1 MLQEMEAALMTED
14 PRLVSATYEMY
25 PECVSDDSV
34 LEQEFGERFNKIALL
49 KARTSIKELSGG
61 LTNRNFLIETPA
73 DKYVARVSS
82 NSSSF
87 LSIDRGSEFI
97 NTTIAGKGGVGAEV
111 LDYIPGEGLLLIS
124 YISGKTFGADDV
136 AANLPRIATSLRN
149 LHALE
154 PFDHEFNM
162 FNTQSN
168 YLKIVKE
175 QGFRVPDGYVDFEP
189 MVAQI
194 KKAFEVLFEGLVP
207 CNNDLLPGNF
217 IDDGKKIWLIDYE
230 YSGNNDAC
238 FEIGNVWAEAFQPI
252 EALEE
257 LVTAYY
263 GAHRPDKVA
272 RAWLWALMAK
282 YGWTL
287 WASIQDSVSEIEFD
301 FWEWGMSKYDLARSE
316 FTSEYFK
323 KALVAVTTK

>member
-1 MLQEMEAALMTED
+1 
-14 PRLVSATYEMY
+14 MY
-25 PECVSDDSV
+25 PECVSDDSL

-73 DKYVARVSS
+73 EKYVARVSS
-82 NSSSF
+82 NSSDF

-97 NTTIAGKGGVGAEV
+97 NTTIAGKGGVGAKV

-124 YISGKTFGADDV
+124 YISGKTYGAADV
-136 AANLPRIATSLRN
+136 GANLPRIATSLRN

-168 YLKIVKE
+168 YFKIVKD

-238 FEIGNVWAEAFQPI
+238 FEIGNVWAEAFLPI

-257 LVTAYY
+257 LVTAYF
-263 GAHRPDKVA
+263 GSNRPDKVA

-316 FTSEYFK
+316 FTSDYFK
-323 KALVAVTTK
+323 KALVAVTE

>member
-1 MLQEMEAALMTED
+1 
-14 PRLVSATYEMY
+14 MY

-49 KARTSIKELSGG
+49 AQRTSIKELSGG
-61 LTNRNFLIETPA
+61 LTNRNFLIETPT

-82 NSSSF
+82 NSSDF

-136 AANLPRIATSLRN
+136 GANLPRVATSLRN

-168 YLKIVKE
+168 YFKIVKE

-238 FEIGNVWAEAFQPI
+238 FEIGNVWAEAFLPI

-257 LVTAYY
+257 LVTAYF
-263 GAHRPDKVA
+263 GSHRPDKVA

-301 FWEWGMSKYDLARSE
+301 FWEWGMSKYDLARTE

-323 KALVAVTTK
+323 KALVAVTSK

>member
-1 MLQEMEAALMTED
+1 
-14 PRLVSATYEMY
+14 MY
-25 PECVSDDSV
+25 PECVSDDSA

-61 LTNRNFLIETPA
+61 LTNRNFLIETPEN
-73 DKYVARVSS
+73 KYVARVSS
-82 NSSSF
+82 NSSSL
-87 LSIDRGSEFI
+87 LSINRESEFI

-194 KKAFEVLFEGLVP
+194 KKAFEILFEGLVP

-217 IDDGKKIWLIDYE
+217 IDDGTKIWLIDYE

-316 FTSEYFK
+316 FTSDYFK

>member
-1 MLQEMEAALMTED
+1 
-14 PRLVSATYEMY
+14 MY

-49 KARTSIKELSGG
+49 KARTSIEELSGG
-61 LTNRNFLIETPA
+61 LTNRNFLIETPT

-97 NTTIAGKGGVGAEV
+97 NTTIAGKGGVGAKV

-124 YISGKTFGADDV
+124 YISGKTYGAEDV

-149 LHALE
+149 LHSLE

-323 KALVAVTTK
+323 SALVAVTTK

>member
-1 MLQEMEAALMTED
+1 
-14 PRLVSATYEMY
+14 MY

-61 LTNRNFLIETPA
+61 LTNRNFLIETLT

-82 NSSSF
+82 NSSDF
-87 LSIDRGSEFI
+87 LAIDRGSEFI
-97 NTTIAGKGGVGAEV
+97 NTTIAGEGGVGAEV

-124 YISGKTFGADDV
+124 YISGKTYGAADV
-136 AANLPRIATSLRN
+136 GANLPRIATSLRN

-168 YLKIVKE
+168 YFKIVKE

-238 FEIGNVWAEAFQPI
+238 FEIGNVWAEAFLPI

-257 LVTAYY
+257 LVTAYF
-263 GAHRPDKVA
+263 GSHRPDKVA

-301 FWEWGMSKYDLARSE
+301 FWEWGMSKYDLARTE

-323 KALVAVTTK
+323 KALVAVTSK

>member
-1 MLQEMEAALMTED
+1 
-14 PRLVSATYEMY
+14 MY

-82 NSSSF
+82 NSSDF

-124 YISGKTFGADDV
+124 YISGKTYGADDV

-168 YLKIVKE
+168 YFKIVKD

>member
-1 MLQEMEAALMTED
+1 
-14 PRLVSATYEMY
+14 MY

-82 NSSSF
+82 NSSDF

-124 YISGKTFGADDV
+124 YISGKTFGAEDV

-168 YLKIVKE
+168 YFKIVKD

>member
-1 MLQEMEAALMTED
+1 
-14 PRLVSATYEMY
+14 MY

-61 LTNRNFLIETPA
+61 LTNRNFLIETPG

-82 NSSSF
+82 NSSDF

-136 AANLPRIATSLRN
+136 AANLPRIAKSLRN

>member
-1 MLQEMEAALMTED
+1 MIFARVGTTD
-14 PRLVSATYEMY
+14 TATYEMY
-25 PECVSDDSV
+25 PECVPADSV

-61 LTNRNFLIETPA
+61 LTNRNFLIETPT

-82 NSSSF
+82 NSSDF
-87 LSIDRGSEFI
+87 LAIDRGSEFI
-97 NTTIAGKGGVGAEV
+97 NTTIAGEGGVGAEV

-124 YISGKTFGADDV
+124 YISGKTYGAADV
-136 AANLPRIATSLRN
+136 AANLPRIATSLRA
-149 LHALE
+149 LHSLK

-168 YLKIVKE
+168 YFKIVKE

-238 FEIGNVWAEAFQPI
+238 FEIGNVWAEAFLPI

-257 LVTAYY
+257 LVTAYF
-263 GAHRPDKVA
+263 GSHRPDKVA

-323 KALVAVTTK
+323 KALVAVTSK

>member
-1 MLQEMEAALMTED
+1 
-14 PRLVSATYEMY
+14 MY

-82 NSSSF
+82 NSSDF

-168 YLKIVKE
+168 YLKIVKD

>member
-1 MLQEMEAALMTED
+1 M
-14 PRLVSATYEMY
+14 ATYEMY
-25 PECVSDDSV
+25 PECVSDNSR
-34 LEQEFGERFNKIALL
+34 LEQELAPLLNRVALL
-49 KARTSIKELSGG
+49 KNRTSIKELSGG
-61 LTNRNFLIETPA
+61 LTNRNFLIETPV

-82 NSSSF
+82 NSSS
-87 LSIDRGSEFI
+87 LLAIDRGSEFI
-97 NTTIAGKGGVGAEV
+97 NSTIAGTGGVGAKV
-111 LDYIPGEGLLLIS
+111 LDYLPGEGLLLIS
-124 YISGKTFGADDV
+124 YISGKTYGAEDV
-136 AANLPRIATSLRN
+136 GANLGRVATSLRA
-149 LHALE
+149 LHSLE
-154 PFDHEFNM
+154 SFDHEFNM
-162 FNTQSN
+162 FTTQRN
-168 YLKIVKE
+168 YLTIV
-175 QGFRVPDGYVDFEP
+175 QDNGFRTPDGYLDFAP

-217 IDDGKKIWLIDYE
+217 IDDGQKIWLIDYE

-238 FEIGNVWAEAFQPI
+238 FEIGNVWAEAFLPL

-287 WASIQDSVSEIEFD
+287 WASIQDSVSEIDFD
-301 FWEWGMSKYDLARSE
+301 FWEWGMSKYDLARTE
-316 FTSEYFK
+316 FTSDYFK
-323 KALVAVTTK
+323 KALIAVTSE

>member
-1 MLQEMEAALMTED
+1 
-14 PRLVSATYEMY
+14 MY
-25 PECVSDDSV
+25 PECVSDDSL

-73 DKYVARVSS
+73 EKYVARVSS
-82 NSSSF
+82 NSSDF

-124 YISGKTFGADDV
+124 YISGKTYGADDV

-217 IDDGKKIWLIDYE
+217 IDDGTKIWLIDYE

-323 KALVAVTTK
+323 KALVAVTSK

>member
-1 MLQEMEAALMTED
+1 
-14 PRLVSATYEMY
+14 MY
-25 PECVSDDSV
+25 PECVSDDSA
-34 LEQEFGERFNKIALL
+34 LEQEFGERFNSIALL
-49 KARTSIKELSGG
+49 KERTSIKELSGG

-82 NSSSF
+82 NSSSL
-87 LSIDRGSEFI
+87 LSINRESEFI

-257 LVTAYY
+257 LVSAYY

>member
-1 MLQEMEAALMTED
+1 
-14 PRLVSATYEMY
+14 MY

-82 NSSSF
+82 NSSDF

-124 YISGKTFGADDV
+124 YISGKTYGADDV
-136 AANLPRIATSLRN
+136 AANLPRIAKSLRN

>member
-1 MLQEMEAALMTED
+1 
-14 PRLVSATYEMY
+14 MY
-25 PECVSDDSV
+25 PECVSDDSL
-34 LEQEFGERFNKIALL
+34 LEQELAPLFNKVALL
-49 KARTSIKELSGG
+49 KNRSSITELSGG

-82 NSSSF
+82 NSSS
-87 LSIDRGSEFI
+87 LLAIDRGSEFI
-97 NTTIAGKGGVGAEV
+97 NTTIAGKGGVGAQV

-124 YISGKTFGADDV
+124 YISGKTYGAEDV
-136 AANLPRIATSLRN
+136 GVNLGRVATSLKA
-149 LHALE
+149 LHSLE
-154 PFDHEFNM
+154 AFDHEFNM
-162 FNTQSN
+162 FTTQKN
-168 YLKIVKE
+168 YLAIV
-175 QGFRVPDGYVDFEP
+175 QDNGFRVPDGYLDFAP
-189 MVAQI
+189 MVVQI

-217 IDDGKKIWLIDYE
+217 IDDGQKIWLIDYE

-238 FEIGNVWAEAFQPI
+238 FEIGNVWAEAFLPL

-263 GAHRPDKVA
+263 GTHRPDKVA

-287 WASIQDSVSEIEFD
+287 WASIQDSVSEIDFD
-301 FWEWGMSKYDLARSE
+301 FWQWGMSKYDLARTE
-316 FTSEYFK
+316 FTSDYFK
-323 KALVAVTTK
+323 KALIAVTSE

>member
-1 MLQEMEAALMTED
+1 
-14 PRLVSATYEMY
+14 MY
-25 PECVSDDSV
+25 PECVSDDSL

-82 NSSSF
+82 NSSDF

-111 LDYIPGEGLLLIS
+111 LDYIPGQGLLLIS
-124 YISGKTFGADDV
+124 YISGKTYGADDV

-323 KALVAVTTK
+323 SALNMVATLPR

>member
-1 MLQEMEAALMTED
+1 
-14 PRLVSATYEMY
+14 MY

-49 KARTSIKELSGG
+49 AQRTSIKELSGG

-82 NSSSF
+82 NSSDF

-124 YISGKTFGADDV
+124 YISGKTYGAADV
-136 AANLPRIATSLRN
+136 GANLPRIATSLRA
-149 LHALE
+149 LHSLE

-175 QGFRVPDGYVDFEP
+175 QGFRVPDAYVDFEP

-238 FEIGNVWAEAFQPI
+238 FEIGNVWAEAFLPI

-257 LVTAYY
+257 LVTAYF
-263 GAHRPDKVA
+263 GSHRPDKVA

-301 FWEWGMSKYDLARSE
+301 FWEWGMSKYDLARTE

-323 KALVAVTTK
+323 KALVAVTSK

>member
-1 MLQEMEAALMTED
+1 
-14 PRLVSATYEMY
+14 MY

-61 LTNRNFLIETPA
+61 LTNRNFLIETPT

-82 NSSSF
+82 NSSDF

-168 YLKIVKE
+168 YFKIVKE

-301 FWEWGMSKYDLARSE
+301 FWEWGMSKYDLAKSE

-323 KALVAVTTK
+323 SALVAVTTK

>member
-1 MLQEMEAALMTED
+1 
-14 PRLVSATYEMY
+14 MY

-82 NSSSF
+82 NSSDF

-124 YISGKTFGADDV
+124 YISGKTYGAEDV

-168 YLKIVKE
+168 YFKIVKE

>member
-1 MLQEMEAALMTED
+1 
-14 PRLVSATYEMY
+14 MY

-49 KARTSIKELSGG
+49 AKRTSIKELSGG

-97 NTTIAGKGGVGAEV
+97 NTTIAGKGGVGAKV

-124 YISGKTFGADDV
+124 YISGKTYGADDV

-168 YLKIVKE
+168 YLTIVKE
-175 QGFRVPDGYVDFEP
+175 QGFRVPDAYADFEP

-194 KKAFEVLFEGLVP
+194 KKAFEVLFEGLVS

>member
-1 MLQEMEAALMTED
+1 
-14 PRLVSATYEMY
+14 MY
-25 PECVSDDSV
+25 PECVSDDSL
-34 LEQEFGERFNKIALL
+34 LEQELAPLFNKVALL
-49 KARTSIKELSGG
+49 RNRSSITELSGG

-82 NSSSF
+82 NSSS
-87 LSIDRGSEFI
+87 LLAIDRGSEFI

-124 YISGKTFGADDV
+124 YISGKTYGAHDV
-136 AANLPRIATSLRN
+136 GANLGRVATSLKA
-149 LHALE
+149 LHSLE

-162 FNTQSN
+162 FTTQKN
-168 YLKIVKE
+168 YLKIV
-175 QGFRVPDGYVDFEP
+175 QDNGFRVPDGYLDCAP

-217 IDDGKKIWLIDYE
+217 IDDGQKIWLIDYE

-238 FEIGNVWAEAFQPI
+238 FEIGNVWAEAFLPL

-263 GAHRPDKVA
+263 GRHRPDKVA

-287 WASIQDSVSEIEFD
+287 WASIQDSVSVIDFD
-301 FWEWGMSKYDLARSE
+301 FWEWGMSKYDLARTE
-316 FTSEYFK
+316 FTSDYFK
-323 KALVAVTTK
+323 KALVAVTSK

>member
-1 MLQEMEAALMTED
+1 
-14 PRLVSATYEMY
+14 MY

-61 LTNRNFLIETPA
+61 LTNRNFLIETPT

-82 NSSSF
+82 NSSDF

-136 AANLPRIATSLRN
+136 AANLPRIAKSLRN

-168 YLKIVKE
+168 YFKIVKD

>member
-1 MLQEMEAALMTED
+1 
-14 PRLVSATYEMY
+14 MY
-25 PECVSDDSV
+25 PECVPADSV
-34 LEQEFGERFNKIALL
+34 LEQEFGERFNKFALL
-49 KARTSIKELSGG
+49 AQRTSIKELSGG

-82 NSSSF
+82 NSSDF
-87 LSIDRGSEFI
+87 LAIDRGSEFI
-97 NTTIAGKGGVGAEV
+97 NTTIAGEGGVGAEV

-124 YISGKTFGADDV
+124 YISGKTYGATDV
-136 AANLPRIATSLRN
+136 GANLLRIATSLRN

-168 YLKIVKE
+168 YFKIVKE
-175 QGFRVPDGYVDFEP
+175 QGFRVPDGYEGFAP

-238 FEIGNVWAEAFQPI
+238 FEIGNVWAEAFLPI

-257 LVTAYY
+257 LVTAYF
-263 GAHRPDKVA
+263 GSHRPDKVA

-301 FWEWGMSKYDLARSE
+301 FWEWGMSKYDLARTE
-316 FTSEYFK
+316 FTSDYFK
-323 KALVAVTTK
+323 KALVAVTSK

>member
-1 MLQEMEAALMTED
+1 MMIFALVGTTD
-14 PRLVSATYEMY
+14 TATQKMY
-25 PECVSDDSV
+25 PECVPADSV
-34 LEQEFGERFNKIALL
+34 LEQEFSQLFNKVPLL
-49 KARTSIKELSGG
+49 ENRTSIKELSGG
-61 LTNRNFLIETPA
+61 LTNRNFLIQTPV

-82 NSSSF
+82 NSSSL
-87 LSIDRGSEFI
+87 LSIDRGSEYI
-97 NTTIAGKGGVGAEV
+97 NSTIAGNGGVGAKV
-111 LDYIPGEGLLLIS
+111 LDYLPGEGLLLIS
-124 YISGKTFGADDV
+124 YISGKTFGAEDV
-136 AANLPRIATSLRN
+136 GANLPRIATSLQN

-154 PFDHEFNM
+154 VFDHEFNM
-162 FNTQSN
+162 FNTQKN
-168 YLKIVKE
+168 YLKIVQE
-175 QGFRVPDGYVDFEP
+175 QGFRVPDGYLDFEP

-217 IDDGKKIWLIDYE
+217 IDDGQKIWLIDYE

-238 FEIGNVWAEAFQPI
+238 FEIGNVWAEAFLPI
-252 EALEE
+252 EALET
-257 LVTAYY
+257 LVSAYY
-263 GAHRPDKVA
+263 GGYRPDKVA

-287 WASIQDSVSEIEFD
+287 WASIQNSVSDIEFD